1 MEEKKRYSRDV
12 VPEIVCAL
20 VRVARN
26 RKNYM
31 DVPRDF
37 IKEHPWTARYLA
49 NYADSDDF
57 FRIVRQQG
65 LSIEEVKINEEVA
78 RMRAQQGLGLQI
90 CFLVS
95 VPKEAPVSKRY
106 QYFLFEDQGDGTFL
120 PLEPKT

>member
-12 VPEIVCAL
+12 VPEIICAL

-31 DVPRDF
+31 DVPREF
-37 IKEHPWTARYLA
+37 IKEHPWAGRYLA
-49 NYADSDDF
+49 NYAESDDF
-57 FRIVRQQG
+57 FRITRQEEV
-65 LSIEEVKINEEVA
+65 SIEEVKINEEVA
-78 RMRAQQGLGLQI
+78 QMRIQRGLKPQI

-95 VPKEAPVSKRY
+95 APKQASLRKRH